1 MSNLIDQL
9 KRHEGLMLKPY
20 RCTAGALTIGHG
32 LNLDAGIDEGLAE
45 AILVYQVDSIDES
58 LQEYSWYSSLNP
70 ARQDVIVNMAFNLGL
85 TGVMKF
91 KKMIDALKCGFF
103 ELAAKEMLNSKWA
116 KQVGNRAIELSNQM
130 KSGQY
135 E

>member
-1 MSNLIDQL
+1 MP
-9 KRHEGLMLKPY
+9 KPY
-20 RCTAGALTIGHG
+20 KCTAGALTIGYG
-32 LNLDAGIDEGLAE
+32 LNLDAGIDEELAE
-45 AILVYQVDSIDES
+45 IILVHQVHKLTYS
-58 LQEYSWYSSLNP
+58 LWANDWFADLNP
-70 ARQDVIVNMAFNLGL
+70 ARQDVIVNMAFNIGL

-91 KKMIDALKCGFF
+91 RKMIDALKGGFF